1 MQRLAVGLRDA
12 ISQSGIHCATPT
24 QGPLLG
30 LYLSR
35 EEFVAPTS
43 ITEASPLCDN
53 GMYRDFFHAM
63 LRRGIALAPG
73 SYEII
78 FVSLAHSDADIDRTI
93 AAAGEAAQ
101 EAFGS

>member
-1 MQRLAVGLRDA
+1 M
-12 ISQSGIHCATPT
+12 
-24 QGPLLG
+24 LG

-35 EEFVAPTS
+35 DEFVAPTS
-43 ITEASPLCDN
+43 IVEATPLCDN

-93 AAAGEAAQ
+93 EAAGEAAQ
-101 EAFGS
+101 EVFGS